1 MLVAFGGV
9 VVDHVEDHFQIGLV
23 QVRDHFLE
31 LGNLAAGQVARVGGK
46 KRDAVVAPVIGHAF
60 VQQVLVIDEGMD
72 R

>member
-1 MLVAFGGV
+1 M
-9 VVDHVEDHFQIGLV
+9 